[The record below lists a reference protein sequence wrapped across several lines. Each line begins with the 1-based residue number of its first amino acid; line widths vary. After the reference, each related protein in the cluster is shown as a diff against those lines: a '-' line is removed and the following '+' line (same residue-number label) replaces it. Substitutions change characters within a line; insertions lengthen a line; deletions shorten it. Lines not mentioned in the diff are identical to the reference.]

1 MSGDVIFMAVANEFS
16 MSTLYRRL
24 LRLSSETNI
33 HPTPIGSVLHL
44 QYSRSSVDDDDEFP
58 STTSVS
64 SVPSAD
70 LSSEDR
76 QQQQQQQQLSEAFV
90 FPYGCLVI
98 WGSEDDCEDDCR
110 MFMSAV
116 IDDALNPR
124 KAPVV
129 DTMQFRYAPGHDASV
144 RRDVITLSAQPTTR
158 AFTDS
163 AAHTNGIHN
172 GCDALLPHLERMA
185 ISCGLAQSIKLGAF
199 ESSMRLTI
207 ERTRHLPEQLASTGQ
222 ITASHRDLSRLMGLL
237 FLDRYRYHLSGDLL
251 VTPAFFWDNE
261 AYYPAYKR
269 VERYLEV
276 SERGDVLNKRVEV
289 VQELYKLLGD
299 EISNQNSMALEMA
312 ITVMIAFEILLTLV
326 SLAKQSMQSVFV
338 GFILFF
344 CFSFLGWFLWRLYRR
359 RRSTVILNSSQ
370 REPSPLIPNE
380 VSDFDIE

>member
-24 LRLSSETNI
+24 LRLSAETNI
-33 HPTPIGSVLHL
+33 NPTPIGSVLHL
-44 QYSRSSVDDDDEFP
+44 QYLRSSTEPFP
-58 STTSVS
+58 PTSGS
-64 SVPSAD
+64 SGPPTD
-70 LSSEDR
+70 LSEDLQ
-76 QQQQQQQQLSEAFV
+76 QQQQQQQQLSEAFL

-110 MFMSAV
+110 MFLSAV

-158 AFTDS
+158 AFTD
-163 AAHTNGIHN
+163 ATHGGMNGS
-172 GCDALLPHLERMA
+172 DALLPHLERMA

-251 VTPAFFWDNE
+251 VTPAFFWENE

-370 REPSPLIPNE
+370 QGPSRLIPNE